1 MVKTLYQHVSQKHC
15 FWQGRRKRTERRE
28 EKKRREEDE
37 SIALESILYERKV
50 WRIGGLVSRY
60 RRRSTSKKKETT
72 GMKQHDLVDVK
83 TQEQFDFDMQD
94 MQE

>member
-1 MVKTLYQHVSQKHC
+1 MKKALYQQHVSC
-15 FWQGRRKRTERRE
+15 VKRARMVE
-28 EKKRREEDE
+28 RREEDE
-37 SIALESILYERKV
+37 SIGLESDLYERKV

-94 MQE
+94 IYARVNNITYIV